1 MALQETKIRFT
12 AAELAALDAAA
23 AAAGLSR
30 SALVRDR
37 AVSPKMVLS
46 TDAYHRLVSDACT
59 LMRGNLNRAHIETL
73 TAFVISRLAA
83 SYDAAA
89 PTALNHR

>member
-37 AVSPKMVLS
+37 AVSPKLVLS
-46 TDAYHRLVSDACT
+46 TDAYHRLVSDA
-59 LMRGNLNRAHIETL
+59 
-73 TAFVISRLAA
+73 
-83 SYDAAA
+83 
-89 PTALNHR
+89 